1 MRNLSHSQII
11 WSPTLIILRTLRAS
25 VKPLGARCPVL
36 RTYEL
41 TRSMQSQKGTLMAKN
56 IANPAEDFSRWYLDV
71 IREAELSDPAP
82 VRGCMVIRPYGFAI
96 WELMRDDLDRRFKET
111 GHSNAYFPLFIPQSF
126 ITKEAEHVEGFS
138 PELAVV
144 THAGG
149 KELEEPL
156 VVRPTS
162 ETIINHMFS
171 KWINSYRDLPMLLNQ
186 WANVVRWEL
195 RPRPFL
201 RTTEFLWQEGHTAHA
216 DEEEAR
222 EETMRMLGVYTDF
235 MTEVAAIPVVP
246 GRKTD
251 REKFAGAVNTY
262 TIEAMMSNGWALQG
276 GTSHYLGTN
285 FARAFDTMYLDSEN
299 ERRPV
304 HQTSWGVTTRLVGAV
319 IMVHGDENGLKL
331 PPRMAPI
338 QVVVVPIAREEDEKA
353 AVMKAAGDISAEL
366 GAAGIRVHVDDRE
379 SISPGFKF
387 NHWEVRGVPLRL
399 ELGPRD
405 LAEGHVMA
413 SPRNRPGREGK
424 FTLPLEGIA
433 ESCSGV
439 LDTIQEE
446 MLQAALEFRNSHTF
460 DVESYDEFKEQIVER
475 PGFYRVWWDGS
486 AEDEAMI
493 QEETKATVRCLPLE
507 QRDGTGRC
515 FLTGRETSTTA
526 IIARAY

>member
-1 MRNLSHSQII
+1 
-11 WSPTLIILRTLRAS
+11 
-25 VKPLGARCPVL
+25 
-36 RTYEL
+36 
-41 TRSMQSQKGTLMAKN
+41 MAKN
-56 IANPAEDFSRWYLDV
+56 ITNPKEDFSRWYLDV

-82 VRGCMVIRPYGFAI
+82 VRGCMVIRPYGFSI

-111 GHSNAYFPLFIPQSF
+111 GHSNAYFPLFIPESF
-126 ITKEAEHVEGFS
+126 ITREAEHVEGFS

-149 KELEEPL
+149 KKLEEPL

-216 DEEEAR
+216 TEEDAR
-222 EETMRMLGVYTDF
+222 EETMKMLRVYTDF
-235 MTEVAAIPVVP
+235 MRDYAAVPVIP
-246 GRKTD
+246 GKKTD
-251 REKFAGAVNTY
+251 KEKFAGAVDTY
-262 TIEAMMSNGWALQG
+262 TIEALMANGWALQG

-285 FARAFDTMYLDSEN
+285 FAKVFETMFLDANN
-299 ERRPV
+299 ERQLV

-319 IMVHGDENGLKL
+319 IMVHGDEHGLKL
-331 PPRMAPI
+331 PPMIAPV
-338 QVVVVPIAREEDEKA
+338 QVVIVPIAKKEEERA
-353 AVMKAAGDISAEL
+353 AVAEAAGRIAGEL
-366 GAAGIRVHVDDRE
+366 KEMGIRVKIDDRD
-379 SISPGFKF
+379 SMSPGFKF

-405 LAEGHVMA
+405 IAEGHVMA

-424 FTLPLEGIA
+424 FIIPMDSIGETVKNALKNIQTETY
-433 ESCSGV
+433 ESAV
-439 LDTIQEE
+439 KFMNENT
-446 MLQAALEFRNSHTF
+446 H
-460 DVESYDEFKEQIVER
+460 DVATYDEFKELLPDQ
-475 PGFYRVWWDGS
+475 PGFYRVWWDGTS
-486 AEDEAMI
+486 EDEAMI
-493 QEETKATVRCLPLE
+493 QEQTKATVRCLPLE
-507 QRDGTGRC
+507 QRKGTGSC

-526 IIARAY
+526 ILARAY